1 MEKDK
6 KLTYREALERLERIQ
21 SLIEGNE
28 IDVDDLSEKL
38 KEASEL
44 LEICRAKL
52 FSANEETQKIM
63 KKIKR

>member
-1 MEKDK
+1 MKADK
-6 KLTYREALERLERIQ
+6 KLTYREAFERLEKIQ
-21 SLIEGNE
+21 SLIESNK

-52 FSANEETQKIM
+52 FKANEETQKIM
-63 KKIKR
+63 KELK